1 MKHDFPK
8 KGMITMHFK
17 SINHKKMPLIKGV
30 VRADTLISGYIFEEE
45 PNGKGGFNTKLI
57 FIT

>member
-1 MKHDFPK
+1 
-8 KGMITMHFK
+8 MHFK